1 MPKYTT
7 PKDTLNVLVI
17 VTEKRGNLWNDLNED
32 LLKALSSL
40 RKGFAN
46 LKGEGEDKKKL
57 IGDLEMKVAE
67 TNTIQKAL
75 QSGVGSNC
83 RGVQIATIP
92 LCESELHIERLESA
106 SFSWQYEETLF
117 RYCGRQTTK

>member
-46 LKGEGEDKKKL
+46 LKGEVEDKNKL
-57 IGDLEMKVAE
+57 IEYFEIKAAE
-67 TNTIQKAL
+67 TNTIHKAP
-75 QSGVGSNC
+75 QCGVGSNC
-83 RGVQIATIP
+83 RGVQVAISLGLIVNFN
-92 LCESELHIERLESA
+92 ESA
-106 SFSWQYEETLF
+106 WMVSPFPNSTRK
-117 RYCGRQTTK
+117 RY